1 MSPNEKPELGQYLS
15 ITEAC
20 TLLRISRPTF
30 NKIRKEKM
38 LRQFWFGKRPRFLK
52 EDIIK
57 MGAATPVKKIAPD
70 TRLNL
75 DAFTELSPAAIC
87 EEPHR
92 FDLRRIR
99 QFDSHGLLTLL
110 CAIIDDVRLGHTV
123 QLDLE
128 DSFVCNG
135 LRDLGFFQELERRC
149 GDKVVFDKSILRT
162 NYSEFQYPL
171 PLTNVQFRKG
181 EAPIL
186 EKLIKLIKEQG
197 FSDAIGG
204 YIGWI
209 YGELVDNS
217 ITHLTQ
223 SSDVAD
229 CYLLAQRFKFRE
241 GGSECIT
248 ISIADVGPGIHGTL
262 KKNPK
267 YAQLSDRDAFL
278 TAFKPH
284 VSSWGDEYKRGK
296 GLTDIL
302 SIAMGNKAVIRA
314 ESGQNVWRG
323 DFRDSD
329 HSIRQDDKL
338 PRGTRVSLVL
348 IDHKFE
354 TKTYQEASAQIDE
367 LIKGK

>member
-1 MSPNEKPELGQYLS
+1 MDTNPKPESGQYLS
-15 ITEAC
+15 IKEAC
-20 TLLRISRPTF
+20 ELLKVSRPTF
-30 NKIRKEKM
+30 DKIRKEKG
-38 LRQFWFGKRPRFLK
+38 LRQCWFGKRPRFLR
-52 EDIIK
+52 EDITN
-57 MGAATPVKKIAPD
+57 MGTATPVSKIAPD

-75 DAFTELSPAAIC
+75 DAFSNLAPSALISA
-87 EEPHR
+87 PHT
-92 FDLRRIR
+92 FDFRRIR
-99 QFDSHGLLTLL
+99 QFDSHGLLTLF
-110 CAIIDDVRLGHTV
+110 CAIVGEVQLGHAV
-123 QLDLE
+123 HLE
-128 DSFVCNG
+128 LGDNFICNG
-135 LRDLGFFQELERRC
+135 MKDLGFFQELERKC
-149 GDKVVFDKSILRT
+149 GDKVMFDRSVLRT

-171 PLTNVQFRKG
+171 ALTNVRFRKG

-186 EKLIKLIKEQG
+186 DKLIKLIRAQG

-217 ITHLTQ
+217 ITHLTH

-229 CYLLAQRFKFRE
+229 CYLLAQRFRFRE

-248 ISIADVGPGIHGTL
+248 ISIADVGPGIHSTL

-267 YAQLSDRDAFL
+267 YSGLSDRDAFL
-278 TAFKPH
+278 TAFKPN

-314 ESGQNVWRG
+314 ESGEHIWHG
-323 DFRDSD
+323 DFRDGK
-329 HSIRQDDKL
+329 HVIRQNAAL

-348 IDHKFE
+348 IDHDFE
-354 TKTYQEASAQIDE
+354 TKTYDEASAQIDA
-367 LIKGK
+367 LLKQK